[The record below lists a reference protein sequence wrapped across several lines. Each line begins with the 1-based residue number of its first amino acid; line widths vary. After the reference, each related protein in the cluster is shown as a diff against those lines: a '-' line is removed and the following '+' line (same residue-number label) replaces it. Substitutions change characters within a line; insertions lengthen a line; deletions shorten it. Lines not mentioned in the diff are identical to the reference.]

1 MLMDVLWMLIPS
13 TPLLTAAGI
22 CVMMETYIEAWQLFM
37 HDARGR
43 LFNMHMHRA
52 ALFDLTLHYQRA
64 LYIQYIK
71 IIKYVFEGQYG
82 LLGVRIGNHICCGW
96 KILHMI

>member
-1 MLMDVLWMLIPS
+1 MYADERVVDVDPLH
-13 TPLLTAAGI
+13 PLLTAAGI

-52 ALFDLTLHYQRA
+52 ALFDLTLHYQRT
-64 LYIQYIK
+64 LYIHKDYK
-71 IIKYVFEGQYG
+71 VC
-82 LLGVRIGNHICCGW
+82 V
-96 KILHMI
+96 